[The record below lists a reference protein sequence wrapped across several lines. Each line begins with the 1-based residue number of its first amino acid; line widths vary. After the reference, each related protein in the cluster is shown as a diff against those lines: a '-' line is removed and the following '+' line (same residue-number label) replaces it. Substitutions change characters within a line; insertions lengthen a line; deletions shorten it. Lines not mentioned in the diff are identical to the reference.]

1 MDRMRKRTLATEIT
15 ETTERQVTPT
25 GFRAEALGV
34 DSCYKQATPYGVYAY
49 DPQANLFSQANDKPA
64 TGALR
69 AREWGETR
77 MWASRTGVYKK
88 RSRSEERLREFD

>member
-34 DSCYKQATPYGVYAY
+34 DGCYKQTTAYAGLRIY
-49 DPQANLFSQANDKPA
+49 PQANLI
-64 TGALR
+64 
-69 AREWGETR
+69 
-77 MWASRTGVYKK
+77 
-88 RSRSEERLREFD
+88 

>member
-34 DSCYKQATPYGVYAY
+34 DGCYKQATPYGVEK
-49 DPQANLFSQANDKPA
+49 Q
-64 TGALR
+64 TCGGAGL
-69 AREWGETR
+69 
-77 MWASRTGVYKK
+77 
-88 RSRSEERLREFD
+88 L